1 MLSHGSK
8 KNWDHSFQMGY
19 KSLKAMATG
28 AVSPAKS
35 AKEQRINVAAI
46 PSTENGEDI
55 WYLWCLQCSVQ
66 LSQ

>member
-1 MLSHGSK
+1 
-8 KNWDHSFQMGY
+8 MGY

-28 AVSPAKS
+28 AVSLAKS

-46 PSTENGEDI
+46 PSRETGEDI